1 MLEKLVKDAT
11 DDMKKTMKIVPFDRA
26 GDYMQCV
33 PRPGTT
39 DEFYVIQPYGL
50 KNAKITQTRVFGKL
64 TPQDNYNEDQDQ
76 AYNRMLSY
84 T

>member
-1 MLEKLVKDAT
+1 
-11 DDMKKTMKIVPFDRA
+11 
-26 GDYMQCV
+26 MQCV

-64 TPQDNYNEDQDQ
+64 LPQDNYNEDQDQ
-76 AYNRMLSY
+76 TFNRMLSY
-84 T
+84 S